1 LDLFILRHGEAGQR
15 VSAGRGDFQRPLTA
29 AGQKEV
35 SDIATSL
42 KDLGIKLDIVITSPL
57 KRAHQT
63 ASIVAK
69 IFKIEKKMQDWAELS
84 PEGNRLDLY
93 NKLSQLKQQ
102 SSVLVVGHEPNLS
115 GMISEMIFDGKNNG
129 GRITL
134 KKSGLVKIRIISS
147 TPKFQGELKW
157 LLTPKLLKNMS
168 SK

>member
-1 LDLFILRHGEAGQR
+1 MDLFILRHGEAGQR

-42 KDLGIKLDIVITSPL
+42 KDLGIKLDIVISSPL

-69 IFKIEKKMQDWAELS
+69 TFNIGKKMQDWAELS

-93 NKLSQLKQQ
+93 NKLLQLKQQ
-102 SSVLVVGHEPNLS
+102 SSVLVVGHEPYLS
-115 GMISEMIFDGKNNG
+115 EMISEMIFEGNNG
-129 GRITL
+129 GRIDL
-134 KKSGLVKIRIISS
+134 KKTGLARIRIVSS
-147 TPKFQGELKW
+147 TPKFQGELRW
-157 LLTPKLLKNMS
+157 LLTPKLLRNML

>member
-1 LDLFILRHGEAGQR
+1 MDLFILRHGEAGQR

-35 SDIATSL
+35 SEIATSL
-42 KDLGIKLDIVITSPL
+42 KDLGIKLDIVISSPL

-69 IFKIEKKMQDWAELS
+69 TFKIEKKMQDWAELS

-93 NKLSQLKQQ
+93 NKLLQLKQQ
-102 SSVLVVGHEPNLS
+102 SSVLVVGHEPYLS
-115 GMISEMIFDGKNNG
+115 EMISEMIFEGNNG
-129 GRITL
+129 GRIDL
-134 KKSGLVKIRIISS
+134 KKTGLARIRIVSS
-147 TPKFQGELKW
+147 TPKFQGELRW
-157 LLTPKLLKNMS
+157 LLTPKLLRNML

>member
-1 LDLFILRHGEAGQR
+1 MDLFILRHGEAGQR

-102 SSVLVVGHEPNLS
+102 SSILVVGHEPYLS
-115 GMISEMIFDGKNNG
+115 GMIRELIFDGNNG
-129 GRITL
+129 GRIAL
-134 KKSGLVKIRIISS
+134 KKSGLARIRIISS
-147 TPKFQGELKW
+147 TPKFRGELRW
-157 LLTPKLLKNMS
+157 LLTPKLLSDML

>member
-1 LDLFILRHGEAGQR
+1 MDLFILRHGEAGQR

-42 KDLGIKLDIVITSPL
+42 KDLGIKLDVVISSPL

-69 IFKIEKKMQDWAELS
+69 TFKIEKKMQDWAELS

-93 NKLSQLKQQ
+93 NKLLQLKQQ
-102 SSVLVVGHEPNLS
+102 SSVLVVGHEPYLS
-115 GMISEMIFDGKNNG
+115 EMISEMIFEGNNG
-129 GRITL
+129 GRIDL
-134 KKSGLVKIRIISS
+134 KKTGLARIRIVSS
-147 TPKFQGELKW
+147 TPKFQGELRW
-157 LLTPKLLKNMS
+157 LLTPKLLRNML

>member
-1 LDLFILRHGEAGQR
+1 MDLFILRHGEAGQR
-15 VSAGRGDFQRPLTA
+15 VSTGRGDFQRQLTA

-42 KDLGIKLDIVITSPL
+42 KDLGIKLDVVISSPL

-69 IFKIEKKMQDWAELS
+69 TFKIEKKMQDWAELS
-84 PEGNRLDLY
+84 PEGNRLDFY
-93 NKLSQLKQQ
+93 NKLLQLKQQ
-102 SSVLVVGHEPNLS
+102 SSVLVVGHEPYLS
-115 GMISEMIFDGKNNG
+115 RMISEMISDGNNG

-134 KKSGLVKIRIISS
+134 KKSGLARIRIISS
-147 TPKFQGELKW
+147 TPKFKGELRW
-157 LLTPKLLKNMS
+157 LLTPKLLKNIS

>member
-1 LDLFILRHGEAGQR
+1 MDLFILRHGEAGQR

-42 KDLGIKLDIVITSPL
+42 KDLGIKLDVVISSPL

-69 IFKIEKKMQDWAELS
+69 TFKIEKKMQDWAELS

-93 NKLSQLKQQ
+93 NKLLQLKQQ
-102 SSVLVVGHEPNLS
+102 SSVLVVGHEPYLS
-115 GMISEMIFDGKNNG
+115 EMISEMIFEGNNG
-129 GRITL
+129 GRIDL
-134 KKSGLVKIRIISS
+134 KKTGLARIRIVSS
-147 TPKFQGELKW
+147 TPKFQGELRW
-157 LLTPKLLKNMS
+157 LLTPKLLRNMS

>member
-1 LDLFILRHGEAGQR
+1 MDLFILRHGEAGQR

-35 SDIATSL
+35 SDMATSL
-42 KDLGIKLDIVITSPL
+42 KDLGIKLDIVISSPL

-69 IFKIEKKMQDWAELS
+69 TFKIEKKMQDWAELS

-93 NKLSQLKQQ
+93 NKLLQLKQQ
-102 SSVLVVGHEPNLS
+102 SSVLVVGHEPYLS
-115 GMISEMIFDGKNNG
+115 EMISEMIFEGNNG
-129 GRITL
+129 GRIDL
-134 KKSGLVKIRIISS
+134 KKTGLARIRIVSS
-147 TPKFQGELKW
+147 TPKFQGELRW
-157 LLTPKLLKNMS
+157 LLTPKLLRNMS

>member
-1 LDLFILRHGEAGQR
+1 MDLFILRHGEAEQR

-42 KDLGIKLDIVITSPL
+42 KDLGIKLDIVISSPL

-69 IFKIEKKMQDWAELS
+69 TFKIEKKMQDWAELS

-93 NKLSQLKQQ
+93 NKLLQLKQQ
-102 SSVLVVGHEPNLS
+102 SSVLVVGHEPYLS
-115 GMISEMIFDGKNNG
+115 KMISEMIFEGNNG
-129 GRITL
+129 GRIDL
-134 KKSGLVKIRIISS
+134 KKTGLARIRIVSS
-147 TPKFQGELKW
+147 TPKFQGELRW
-157 LLTPKLLKNMS
+157 LLTPKLLRNML

>member
-1 LDLFILRHGEAGQR
+1 MDLFILRHGEAGQR
-15 VSAGRGDFQRPLTA
+15 VSAGRGDFQRSLTT

-42 KDLGIKLDIVITSPL
+42 KDLGIKLDIVISSPL

-69 IFKIEKKMQDWAELS
+69 TFKIEKKMQGWAELS

-93 NKLSQLKQQ
+93 NKLLQLKQQ
-102 SSVLVVGHEPNLS
+102 SSVLVVGHEPYLS
-115 GMISEMIFDGKNNG
+115 EMISEMIFEGNNG
-129 GRITL
+129 GRIDL
-134 KKSGLVKIRIISS
+134 KKTGLARIRIVSS
-147 TPKFQGELKW
+147 TPKFQGELRW
-157 LLTPKLLKNMS
+157 LLTPKLLRNMS

>member
-1 LDLFILRHGEAGQR
+1 MDLFILRHGEAGQR
-15 VSAGRGDFQRPLTA
+15 VSAGRGDFQRSLTT

-42 KDLGIKLDIVITSPL
+42 KDLGIKLDIVISSPL

-69 IFKIEKKMQDWAELS
+69 TFKIEKKMQDWAELS

-93 NKLSQLKQQ
+93 NKLLQLKQQ
-102 SSVLVVGHEPNLS
+102 SSVLVVGHEPYLS
-115 GMISEMIFDGKNNG
+115 EMISEMIFEGNNG
-129 GRITL
+129 GRIDL
-134 KKSGLVKIRIISS
+134 KKTGLARIRIVSS
-147 TPKFQGELKW
+147 TPKFQGELRW
-157 LLTPKLLKNMS
+157 LLTPKLLRNMS

>member
-1 LDLFILRHGEAGQR
+1 MDLFILRHGEAGQR

-42 KDLGIKLDIVITSPL
+42 KDLGIKLDIVISSPL

-69 IFKIEKKMQDWAELS
+69 TFKIEKKMQDWAELS

-93 NKLSQLKQQ
+93 NKLLQLKQQ
-102 SSVLVVGHEPNLS
+102 SSVLVVGHEPYLS
-115 GMISEMIFDGKNNG
+115 EMISEMIFEGNNG
-129 GRITL
+129 GRIDL
-134 KKSGLVKIRIISS
+134 KKTGLARIRIVSS
-147 TPKFQGELKW
+147 TPKFQGELRW
-157 LLTPKLLKNMS
+157 LLTPKLLRNMS

>member
-1 LDLFILRHGEAGQR
+1 MDLFILRHGEAGQR

-35 SDIATSL
+35 SEIATSL
-42 KDLGIKLDIVITSPL
+42 KDLGIKLDIVISSPL

-69 IFKIEKKMQDWAELS
+69 TFKIEKKMQDWAELS

-93 NKLSQLKQQ
+93 NKLLQLKQQ
-102 SSVLVVGHEPNLS
+102 SSVLVVGHEPYLS
-115 GMISEMIFDGKNNG
+115 EMISEMIFEGNNG
-129 GRITL
+129 GRIDL
-134 KKSGLVKIRIISS
+134 KKTGLARIRIVSS
-147 TPKFQGELKW
+147 TPKFQGELRW
-157 LLTPKLLKNMS
+157 LLTPKLLRNMS

>member
-1 LDLFILRHGEAGQR
+1 MDLFILRHGEAGQR
-15 VSAGRGDFQRPLTA
+15 VSTGRGDFQRQLTA

-42 KDLGIKLDIVITSPL
+42 KDLGIKLDVVISSPL

-69 IFKIEKKMQDWAELS
+69 TFKIEKKMQDWAELS

-93 NKLSQLKQQ
+93 NKLLQLKQQ
-102 SSVLVVGHEPNLS
+102 SSILVVGHEPYLS
-115 GMISEMIFDGKNNG
+115 RMISEMISDGNNG

-134 KKSGLVKIRIISS
+134 KKSGLARIRIISS
-147 TPKFQGELKW
+147 TPKFKGELRW
-157 LLTPKLLKNMS
+157 LLTPKLLKNIS

>member
-15 VSAGRGDFQRPLTA
+15 VSTGRGDFQRQLTA

-42 KDLGIKLDIVITSPL
+42 KDLGIKLDVVISSPL

-69 IFKIEKKMQDWAELS
+69 TFKIEKKMQDWAELS

-93 NKLSQLKQQ
+93 NKLLQLKQQ
-102 SSVLVVGHEPNLS
+102 SSVLVVGHEPYLS
-115 GMISEMIFDGKNNG
+115 RMISEMISDGNNG

-134 KKSGLVKIRIISS
+134 KKSGLARIRIISS
-147 TPKFQGELKW
+147 TPKFKGELRW
-157 LLTPKLLKNMS
+157 LLTPKLLKNIS

>member
-1 LDLFILRHGEAGQR
+1 MDLFILRHGEAGQR
-15 VSAGRGDFQRPLTA
+15 VSAGRGDFQRSLTT

-42 KDLGIKLDIVITSPL
+42 KDLGIKLDIVISSPL

-69 IFKIEKKMQDWAELS
+69 TFKIEKKMQDWAELS

-93 NKLSQLKQQ
+93 NKLLQLKQQ
-102 SSVLVVGHEPNLS
+102 SSVLVVGHEPYLS
-115 GMISEMIFDGKNNG
+115 EMISEMIFEGNNG
-129 GRITL
+129 GRIDL
-134 KKSGLVKIRIISS
+134 KKTGLARIRIVSS
-147 TPKFQGELKW
+147 TPKFQGELRW
-157 LLTPKLLKNMS
+157 LLTPKLLRNML

>member
-1 LDLFILRHGEAGQR
+1 LDLFILRHGDAGQR
-15 VSAGRGDFQRPLTA
+15 VSAGSGDFQRSLTA

-35 SDIATSL
+35 SDIARSL
-42 KDLGIKLDIVITSPL
+42 KDLGTRFDLVITSPL

-69 IFKIEKKMQDWAELS
+69 ILKIEKKMQDWAELS

-93 NKLSQLKQQ
+93 NKLSKLKQQ
-102 SSVLVVGHEPNLS
+102 SSILVVGHEPYLS
-115 GMISEMIFDGKNNG
+115 GMINEIINDGNKG
-129 GRITL
+129 GRIVL
-134 KKSGLVKIRIISS
+134 KKVGLARIRIISS
-147 TPKFQGELKW
+147 TPKLQGELRW

>member
-1 LDLFILRHGEAGQR
+1 MDLFILRHGEAGQR

-42 KDLGIKLDIVITSPL
+42 KDLGIKLDIVISSPL

-69 IFKIEKKMQDWAELS
+69 TFKIEKKMQCWAELS

-93 NKLSQLKQQ
+93 NKLLQLKQQ
-102 SSVLVVGHEPNLS
+102 SSVLVVGHEPYLS
-115 GMISEMIFDGKNNG
+115 EMISEMIFEGNNG
-129 GRITL
+129 GRIDL
-134 KKSGLVKIRIISS
+134 KKTGLARIRIVSS
-147 TPKFQGELKW
+147 TPKFQGELRW
-157 LLTPKLLKNMS
+157 LLTPKLLRNMS

>member
-1 LDLFILRHGEAGQR
+1 MDLFILRHGEAGQR

-35 SDIATSL
+35 SEIATSL
-42 KDLGIKLDIVITSPL
+42 KDLGIKLDIVISSPL

-69 IFKIEKKMQDWAELS
+69 TFKIEKKIQDWAELS
-84 PEGNRLDLY
+84 PEGNRLELY

-102 SSVLVVGHEPNLS
+102 SSILVVGHEPYLS
-115 GMISEMIFDGKNNG
+115 EMISEIIFGGNKG
-129 GRITL
+129 GRIFL
-134 KKSGLVKIRIISS
+134 KKAGLARIRIISS
-147 TPKFQGELKW
+147 TPKFQGELRG

>member
-15 VSAGRGDFQRPLTA
+15 VSAGRGDFQRSLTA

-35 SDIATSL
+35 SDIAKSL
-42 KDLGIKLDIVITSPL
+42 KELGTKFDVVITSPL

-63 ASIVAK
+63 AAIVAK
-69 IFKIEKKMQDWAELS
+69 IFKMEKKMQDWDELS

-102 SSVLVVGHEPNLS
+102 SSVLVVGHEPYLS
-115 GMISEMIFDGKNNG
+115 GMISEMIFDGNNG
-129 GRITL
+129 GKIAL
-134 KKSGLVKIRIISS
+134 KKSGLARIRIISS
-147 TPKFQGELKW
+147 APKLHGELRW
-157 LLTPKLLKNMS
+157 LLTPKLLKDMS

>member
-1 LDLFILRHGEAGQR
+1 MDLFILRHGEAGQR
-15 VSAGRGDFQRPLTA
+15 GSAGRGDFQRPLTT
-29 AGQKEV
+29 AGQKEI

-42 KDLGIKLDIVITSPL
+42 KDLGIKLDVVITSPL

-84 PEGNRLDLY
+84 PEGKRLDLY
-93 NKLSQLKQQ
+93 KKLLQLKQQ
-102 SSVLVVGHEPNLS
+102 SSVLVVGHEPYLS
-115 GMISEMIFDGKNNG
+115 GMISEMIFDGNNG

-134 KKSGLVKIRIISS
+134 KKSGLARIRVISS
-147 TPKFQGELKW
+147 TSKFQGELRW
-157 LLTPKLLKNMS
+157 LLTAKLLKNMS